1 MQRNTAPRRDRRSRT
16 PRALHLVDV
25 ENLALDPDPSVR
37 DVEVALAAYGAVV
50 PRGPGDLTVLSA
62 STRLTKRLVFRLD
75 IQGRFIPA
83 GSGRDAA
90 DLALLQAAPAP
101 WVADR
106 FDRLVIAS
114 GDGIFSSLS
123 EAVHQFGC
131 EVWVASWRRSL
142 SRELATAA
150 DQVRL
155 LDAAY
160 GMAA

>member
-1 MQRNTAPRRDRRSRT
+1 MQSHTTRRRDCRSRAPR
-16 PRALHLVDV
+16 
-25 ENLALDPDPSVR
+25 
-37 DVEVALAAYGAVV
+37 
-50 PRGPGDLTVLSA
+50 
-62 STRLTKRLVFRLD
+62 
-75 IQGRFIPA
+75 IPA

-90 DLALLQAAPAP
+90 DLALLRAAPAP
-101 WVADR
+101 WVAER

-131 EVWVASWRRSL
+131 EVWVASWHRSL
-142 SRELATAA
+142 SRELATGA